1 MIGIVALVLVIILTT
16 RVEKLKTY
24 KRKGNSRRELQGR
37 IKKTIW
43 IVSKIK

>member
-16 RVEKLKTY
+16 RVEKLKTH
-24 KRKGNSRRELQGR
+24 KRKGNSRIELQGR